1 MKKYYSLID
10 KIYNKTNISNSAR
23 KVKAG
28 GEAPGIDG
36 VTPDEISSDMLK
48 EIHTELKTDSYKAKP
63 VKRVEIKQGKK
74 TRKLGLPT
82 VKDKIVQQATRSVI
96 EPIFD
101 KDFHPSSYG
110 YRPNQSCQK
119 AIAKAEQ
126 FMVRY
131 DLKYVLDMDL
141 SKCFDTLDHE
151 LIIEGINKKVS
162 DGRVLK
168 LIEEFLKS
176 GVMKNK
182 SFKPTEIGSPQGGVI
197 SPLIANIYLDE
208 FDQAMKSKR
217 IRMVRFA
224 DDILIFAKTKSQLMK
239 FKQIAYKKLKEMKL
253 TINKEKTKITS
264 LSKGVEFLGV
274 TINRNYIGIEKK
286 RIKRFKDKIRKL
298 TKRNQSTPL
307 KTIILKVN
315 QVTRGWI
322 NYYKVA
328 NCKGLIQKLTSWLR
342 RRLRSIKMAQWKSY
356 KQLHKA
362 LRREG
367 LKGELP
373 KIAVNK
379 WRNSKCFHAHKA
391 LPNKYFKEKGLFDLT
406 EVKVGILS
414 HYKK

>member
-10 KIYNKTNISNSAR
+10 KIYDKTNILKSSH
-23 KVKAG
+23 KVKEG
-28 GEAPGIDG
+28 GKAPGIDG
-36 VTPDEISSDMLK
+36 VTPDEISSEMLK
-48 EIHTELKTDSYKAKP
+48 EIYTELKTDSYKATP
-63 VKRVEIKQGKK
+63 VRRVEIRQGKK

-82 VKDKIVQQATRSVI
+82 VKDKIVQQSTRSVL

-110 YRPNQSCQK
+110 YRPNKSCAK

-126 FMVRY
+126 FMIRY
-131 DLKYVLDMDL
+131 KLKYVLDMDL

-168 LIEEFLKS
+168 LIKEFLKS
-176 GVMKNK
+176 GVMKNR
-182 SFKPTEIGSPQGGVI
+182 SFKETELGSPQGGVI

-208 FDQAMKSKR
+208 FDKAMKAEGIR
-217 IRMVRFA
+217 IVRFA
-224 DDILIFAKTKSQLMK
+224 DDILLFAKTKAQLMK
-239 FKQIAYKKLKEMKL
+239 FKQIAYAKLKEMKL
-253 TINKEKTKITS
+253 IINKEKTKITS

-286 RIKRFKDKIRKL
+286 RIKRLKKKIREL

-307 KTIILKVN
+307 KIIIFKIN
-315 QVTRGWI
+315 QVTHGWI
-322 NYYKVA
+322 NYYKIA
-328 NCKGLIQKLTSWLR
+328 NCKGLMRKLISWIR

-373 KIAVNK
+373 KIAINK

-391 LPNKYFKEKGLFDLT
+391 LPNKYFKELGLFDLT
-406 EVKVGILS
+406 EVRVGVLS
-414 HYKK
+414 HYRE